1 MRHRKH
7 SVKFGRQRSH
17 YKATLKL
24 LVSGLIISKGITTT
38 KVKAKEASR
47 LADKLVT
54 LAKAGDVTARRRAY
68 SILGS
73 RDLVSILFN
82 DIAPL
87 FKERKGGYTRVMLT
101 RRRRGDNAQMA
112 ILEFVEKPKPKP
124 SIEPAKKKSQKEE
137 KPASEPKIKA
147 EKKPEPK
154 IKAEKKSEPK
164 IKAEKKPEPK
174 IKAEKKPELKPK
186 PSIEKPKP
194 EKPKEEKKE
203 EPKKVVEPVKK
214 PEQLPQQSLRSGT
227 GQAKEPEKKPSFFKK
242 LFGKKK

>member
-147 EKKPEPK
+147 EKKPET
-154 IKAEKKSEPK
+154 
-164 IKAEKKPEPK
+164 K

>member
-137 KPASEPKIKA
+137 KLAS
-147 EKKPEPK
+147 
-154 IKAEKKSEPK
+154 
-164 IKAEKKPEPK
+164 EPK

>member
-154 IKAEKKSEPK
+154 IKAEKK
-164 IKAEKKPEPK
+164 
-174 IKAEKKPELKPK
+174 PELKPK

-214 PEQLPQQSLRSGT
+214 PDQLPQQSLRSGT
-227 GQAKEPEKKPSFFKK
+227 GQAKEPEKKPGFFKK

>member
-147 EKKPEPK
+147 EKKPE
-154 IKAEKKSEPK
+154 
-164 IKAEKKPEPK
+164 
-174 IKAEKKPELKPK
+174 LKPK

>member
-17 YKATLKL
+17 YKATMKQ

-38 KVKAKEASR
+38 KVKAKETSR
-47 LADKLVT
+47 LADRLVT
-54 LAKAGDVTARRRAY
+54 IAKNGNVTARRRAY
-68 SILGS
+68 SILGD

-101 RRRRGDNAQMA
+101 SRRRGDNAQMA
-112 ILEFVEKPKPKP
+112 ILEFVEKPV
-124 SIEPAKKKSQKEE
+124 
-137 KPASEPKIKA
+137 SEPKAKA

-154 IKAEKKSEPK
+154 P
-164 IKAEKKPEPK
+164 
-174 IKAEKKPELKPK
+174 KPK

-194 EKPKEEKKE
+194 ERVEEKKK
-203 EPKKVVEPVKK
+203 EPCKVVEPPKQPEEK
-214 PEQLPQQSLRSGT
+214 PG
-227 GQAKEPEKKPSFFKK
+227 FFKR
-242 LFGKKK
+242 LFGRKKDN

>member
-147 EKKPEPK
+147 EKKPE
-154 IKAEKKSEPK
+154 
-164 IKAEKKPEPK
+164 
-174 IKAEKKPELKPK
+174 LKPK

-203 EPKKVVEPVKK
+203 EPKKVVKPVKK

>member
-147 EKKPEPK
+147 EKKPE
-154 IKAEKKSEPK
+154 
-164 IKAEKKPEPK
+164 
-174 IKAEKKPELKPK
+174 LKPK

-214 PEQLPQQSLRSGT
+214 PEQAKQPEKPPKQSRSLSRAGSRDSGT
-227 GQAKEPEKKPSFFKK
+227 GQAKETEQKSGFFKRI
-242 LFGKKK
+242 FGRKKEK

>member
-137 KPASEPKIKA
+137 KTVS
-147 EKKPEPK
+147 
-154 IKAEKKSEPK
+154 
-164 IKAEKKPEPK
+164 EPK

-214 PEQLPQQSLRSGT
+214 PDQLPQQSLRSGT
-227 GQAKEPEKKPSFFKK
+227 GQAKEPEKKPGFFKK

>member
-137 KPASEPKIKA
+137 KTV
-147 EKKPEPK
+147 
-154 IKAEKKSEPK
+154 SEPK

-174 IKAEKKPELKPK
+174 IKAEKKPEPKPK

-214 PEQLPQQSLRSGT
+214 PEKLPQRPLRSGT